1 MNCKN
6 QTSFA
11 MKNPNSSR
19 TLLGLLFILAGALFL
34 LNLIDFN
41 LPFNLPGFLFTWP
54 MILVVLGLFFFFSR
68 ENRTT
73 GLILFTIG
81 TVFLLKFELN
91 VSMSVILQYAVPSI
105 LVVAGIALL
114 FPRTYRKKKRIF
126 DPGVKETG
134 NNVEAVHILSGGSR
148 IIKSENFQGGEVVC
162 ILAGAEIYF
171 KETILSQGV
180 NILNVTCI
188 FGGCE
193 IFVPDEWTI
202 HTDITTI
209 LAGIEDKRHKAYPPV
224 QADPDKVL
232 IIKGTLLFSGLEIK
246 RI

>member
-1 MNCKN
+1 
-6 QTSFA
+6 

-19 TLLGLLFILAGALFL
+19 TLLGLLFIFAGALFL
-34 LNLIDFN
+34 LKLSDIN
-41 LPFNLPGFLFTWP
+41 LPFDLPGFLFTWP

-73 GLILFTIG
+73 GLILFSIG

-91 VSMSVILQYAVPSI
+91 ISMSVILQFAVPII
-105 LVVAGIALL
+105 LVIAGIALL

-126 DPGVKETG
+126 NQDVNETG
-134 NNVEAVHILSGGSR
+134 NNFEAVHILSGGSR

-171 KETILSQGV
+171 RETTLAQGA

-193 IFVPDEWTI
+193 IFVPDDWTI
-202 HTDITTI
+202 NTEITTI
-209 LAGIEDKRHKAYPPV
+209 LAGIEDKRHKSDPTV

-232 IIKGTLLFSGLEIK
+232 TIKGTLLFSGLEIK